1 MPMTAT
7 EIAKRLRALADE
19 ITVGAVAASV
29 QRPAQPAQP
38 AQGNT
43 LNLGLGTLVG
53 VAFWDV
59 KQKKNG
65 DPYARLKT
73 MDGDVY
79 TVWDVP
85 LLHRLDP
92 LMRGDNLQ
100 ITFKVREN
108 KERGTTERDILTAVK
123 VGGQH
128 RSPAPQG
135 IGDDDIPF

>member
-1 MPMTAT
+1 MTAA

-29 QRPAQPAQP
+29 QMPAQVAQVV
-38 AQGNT
+38 QGNT
-43 LNLGLGTLVG
+43 LTVG

-73 MDGDVY
+73 MEGDVY

-85 LLHRLDP
+85 LLHRIDP
-92 LMRGDNLQ
+92 CMRGDTLQ

-123 VGGQH
+123 VGG
-128 RSPAPQG
+128 RLPNPAPPQG
-135 IGDDDIPF
+135 IRDDIPF

>member
-1 MPMTAT
+1 MPMTTA

-29 QRPAQPAQP
+29 TRPAQP
-38 AQGNT
+38 AQGNAIT
-43 LNLGLGTLVG
+43 VV

-59 KQKKNG
+59 KTKKNG

-73 MDGDVY
+73 MDGEVY

-85 LLHRLDP
+85 LLHRIEP
-92 LMRGDNLQ
+92 CMRGDTLQ
-100 ITFKVREN
+100 ITFRTREN

-123 VGGQH
+123 VGGGQH
-128 RSPAPQG
+128 RAPAPQG
-135 IGDDDIPF
+135 IGDDEIPF

>member
-1 MPMTAT
+1 MSAT
-7 EIAKRLRALADE
+7 EIARRLRALADE

-29 QRPAQPAQP
+29 QRPAQPAQV

-43 LNLGLGTLVG
+43 LTVG

-92 LMRGDNLQ
+92 LMRGDTLQ
-100 ITFKVREN
+100 ITFKTREN
-108 KERGTTERDILTAVK
+108 KERGTTERDILTALK
-123 VGGQH
+123 VGGRLPH
-128 RSPAPQG
+128 PSPHG
-135 IGDDDIPF
+135 IGDEDIPF

>member
-1 MPMTAT
+1 MSAT

-38 AQGNT
+38 AQVAQGNT
-43 LNLGLGTLVG
+43 LTVG

-59 KQKKNG
+59 KKKHNG
-65 DPYARLKT
+65 DPYASLKT

-79 TVWDVP
+79 KVWDVP

-92 LMRGDNLQ
+92 LMRGDTLQ
-100 ITFKVREN
+100 ITFKTREN
-108 KERGTTERDILTAVK
+108 RERGTTERDILTAVK
-123 VGGQH
+123 VGGQL
-128 RSPAPQG
+128 RNPVSPQG
-135 IGDDDIPF
+135 IVVDDIPF

>member
-29 QRPAQPAQP
+29 QRPAQVAQVV
-38 AQGNT
+38 QGNT
-43 LNLGLGTLVG
+43 LTVG

-92 LMRGDNLQ
+92 LMRGDTIQ
-100 ITFKVREN
+100 ITFKTREN

-135 IGDDDIPF
+135 IADDDIPF

>member
-1 MPMTAT
+1 MPMTAA

-19 ITVGAVAASV
+19 ITVGAVAV
-29 QRPAQPAQP
+29 PAPAAHAP
-38 AQGNT
+38 AQGN
-43 LNLGLGTLVG
+43 GLIVG

-79 TVWDVP
+79 TVWDVA
-85 LLHRLDP
+85 LVHRLDP
-92 LMRGDNLQ
+92 LVRGDTLQ
-100 ITFKVREN
+100 IPFRTREN

-123 VGGQH
+123 VGGGQQ
-128 RSPAPQG
+128 RGPRAQAVTE
-135 IGDDDIPF
+135 DETPF

>member
-1 MPMTAT
+1 MPMTAA

-29 QRPAQPAQP
+29 TRPAQP
-38 AQGNT
+38 AQGNAIT
-43 LNLGLGTLVG
+43 VG

-59 KQKKNG
+59 KTKKNG

-73 MDGDVY
+73 MDGEVY

-85 LLHRLDP
+85 LLHRIDP
-92 LMRGDNLQ
+92 CMRGDTLQ
-100 ITFKVREN
+100 ITFRTREN

-123 VGGQH
+123 VGGGQQ
-128 RSPAPQG
+128 RGPAPQG
-135 IGDDDIPF
+135 ISDDEIPF

>member
-1 MPMTAT
+1 MTAA

-29 QRPAQPAQP
+29 PTPAQP
-38 AQGNT
+38 AQGN
-43 LNLGLGTLVG
+43 GLLVA

-59 KQKKNG
+59 KTKKNG

-73 MDGDVY
+73 MDGEVY

-85 LLHRLDP
+85 LLHRIDP
-92 LMRGDNLQ
+92 LVRGDTLQ
-100 ITFKVREN
+100 ITFRTREN

-123 VGGQH
+123 VGGGQQ
-128 RSPAPQG
+128 RGPRPQAVT
-135 IGDDDIPF
+135 DDEIPF